1 MKDKLFVFIIFILFA
16 FCKSKVILGAVL
28 FSSEVYGKTYDE
40 MDFYHNYSFINGLD
54 DVFAD
59 KLCSRLKSGINQDK
73 IDAIENDLFRSIAQN
88 LLDNTYDLKYRVQ
101 FFEPYRELEDL
112 ASELKTN
119 YYNSFE
125 NPTGIYFSDGEEAII
140 IVGNTYGEKLS
151 LKVYDFDSARR
162 GISTPQ
168 PISYPLIEG
177 INRFRILHGGL
188 AYIDYYTNRW
198 NTAEPVKVHIASGT
212 INGYFDKKSDT
223 CADWHNILEKAT
235 YGCLDIKGEFINL
248 VYGVDDLKKYCD
260 DGLQLINNYDTI
272 VELEHE
278 IMGLKKYNRVPKN
291 HMFARVVKDGLFADG
306 WGAGFGEWAMNEL
319 ASPSKS
325 IKEGVWCIA
334 HELGHVNQIS
344 PGLKWV
350 STTEVT
356 NNVYSVCARYKFNR
370 EYLNL
375 EQERCNDGDDNYVLG
390 GRFNSYLNYGIVKGE
405 HWLCQ
410 KGQDNMNPASY
421 PYGGDHFVKLC
432 PIWQLLL
439 YYREIV
445 GGNSRDWYGDVSE
458 IVRNTKDTNLS
469 NGQLNLNFMRNTC
482 DVVKE
487 DLTDFF
493 IKCGMLKPINREL
506 DDYSRGQ
513 MTITKEECDELIEY
527 ASRYP
532 KPATPVLYYLSGN
545 SEKAF
550 KEKLPVE
557 GIYGKGVIVR
567 DDGNIVVDHK
577 VWKNVV
583 VFETYDKEKLIYVSL
598 VGTDSP
604 DLSSTLVRYPSG
616 STRVEAVAWN
626 GKRVLVYG
634 SPN

>member
-1 MKDKLFVFIIFILFA
+1 
-16 FCKSKVILGAVL
+16 
-28 FSSEVYGKTYDE
+28 
-40 MDFYHNYSFINGLD
+40 
-54 DVFAD
+54 
-59 KLCSRLKSGINQDK
+59 
-73 IDAIENDLFRSIAQN
+73 
-88 LLDNTYDLKYRVQ
+88 
-101 FFEPYRELEDL
+101 
-112 ASELKTN
+112 
-119 YYNSFE
+119 
-125 NPTGIYFSDGEEAII
+125 
-140 IVGNTYGEKLS
+140 
-151 LKVYDFDSARR
+151 
-162 GISTPQ
+162 
-168 PISYPLIEG
+168 
-177 INRFRILHGGL
+177 
-188 AYIDYYTNRW
+188 
-198 NTAEPVKVHIASGT
+198 
-212 INGYFDKKSDT
+212 
-223 CADWHNILEKAT
+223 
-235 YGCLDIKGEFINL
+235 
-248 VYGVDDLKKYCD
+248 
-260 DGLQLINNYDTI
+260 
-272 VELEHE
+272 
-278 IMGLKKYNRVPKN
+278 
-291 HMFARVVKDGLFADG
+291 
-306 WGAGFGEWAMNEL
+306 
-319 ASPSKS
+319 
-325 IKEGVWCIA
+325 
-334 HELGHVNQIS
+334 
-344 PGLKWV
+344 
-350 STTEVT
+350 
-356 NNVYSVCARYKFNR
+356 
-370 EYLNL
+370 
-375 EQERCNDGDDNYVLG
+375 
-390 GRFNSYLNYGIVKGE
+390 
-405 HWLCQ
+405 
-410 KGQDNMNPASY
+410 MNPASY

-445 GGNSRDWYGDVSE
+445 GGNSRDWYGDVAE